1 MKKWLSVI
9 LSIVMLSTVLG
20 SGASFAF
27 AATAA
32 TSGSCGDNIK
42 YNIDTGTGVLTL
54 TGSGATNNYSNM
66 NVNFGSSIKR
76 CPWYNSRDSIK
87 RVVISEGVTVLGN
100 YLFFEMTSVQTVI
113 LPSTV
118 TGVNRYA
125 FAGCTALSTVNL
137 QDTKITKIGLNAFE
151 DDAKFTTLRLPE
163 TLTEIGDFAFR
174 KAGIN
179 SVTFPEGV
187 CQDRHF
193 RFCRLQV
200 CDHHFTGENH
210 FRGYNRL
217 L

>member
-1 MKKWLSVI
+1 M
-9 LSIVMLSTVLG
+9 
-20 SGASFAF
+20 
-27 AATAA
+27 
-32 TSGSCGDNIK
+32 
-42 YNIDTGTGVLTL
+42 
-54 TGSGATNNYSNM
+54 
-66 NVNFGSSIKR
+66 
-76 CPWYNSRDSIK
+76 
-87 RVVISEGVTVLGN
+87 LGN

-179 SVTFPEGV
+179 SVTFPKECAKIGISAFAGCKFV
-187 CQDRHF
+187 TITLPEKITSVGTTAFSDNSF
-193 RFCRLQV
+193 LLDVFV
-200 CDHHFTGENH
+200 ENPNLNY
-210 FRGYNRL
+210 GTLVL
-217 L
+217 LPTASPH